1 MTEELVRTLRILVVA
16 ADEKDAGFAQ
26 RVLRERGDRVDVAL
40 RVPDAVEHLARGDV
54 DVALVSLSLPRGDGL
69 ALVHH
74 LRALYPLVDV
84 IVLTT
89 PQDLEEASHA
99 MALGVLQAVMRP
111 LTGDALL
118 VAVDRA
124 RERRILLQQ
133 RQALGEEARWGRMR
147 TATYARCAA
156 FVAET
161 DHRVVAERILQT
173 CAEEAPLAAGAIYAP
188 PFPGAQTY
196 LRSAVVPGGEE
207 LPQALDEEALSA
219 LDPTE
224 PVQESE
230 HLVRLLFLGE
240 HDVSACAVLVP
251 VEPLTEAQRESLTV
265 VASLGTAAL
274 TAARKVDAIAR
285 TGIKDPETSAYT
297 FAYFGDVAG
306 REIDRAARH
315 GRRFALMTLGLDGM
329 EALRERAGPDL
340 RLALRRMVTDA
351 VLAAVRDSDLLARVE
366 EDEFYL
372 LLPETGLLGALAA
385 RRRIVAR
392 FEALVELD
400 SMLADAGIRDAE
412 LDLVCGISVYPL
424 DGSDLGRLLRVSR
437 RRSDH
442 SRAGVWRRLA
452 LGGVPFWDA
461 LDRVLGSP
469 AEVTVEDGR
478 VKLQGNPE
486 RAQDVLSRHVVL
498 PRRVL
503 PTLATTFTS
512 DAIRHRVPGVIY
524 CAGDEELAEAMV
536 GAMNVPDPGPVRAWV
551 LEPLRSELG
560 IQLSTQP
567 PGARRLRVDDGRLRD
582 RVLLMGLTELGGYV
596 LTGRPRDGKL
606 LAYHASE
613 LDLVDGLV
621 TALQRTYHLQPEV
634 GMKS

>member
-1 MTEELVRTLRILVVA
+1 MTEAVRGLRILVVA
-16 ADEKDAGFAQ
+16 ANEQDASFVE
-26 RVLRERGDRVDVAL
+26 RVLSDRGDRVAVAL

-54 DVALVSLSLPRGDGL
+54 DVAIVSLSLPRGDGL

-84 IVLTT
+84 VVLTT

-133 RQALGEEARWGRMR
+133 RQALGRQAQFSRRR

-156 FVAET
+156 FIAET
-161 DHRVVAERILQT
+161 DLQVVAERIVQT
-173 CAEEAPLAAGAIYAP
+173 CAEEVPLAAGAIYAP

-196 LRSAVVPGGEE
+196 LRSAIVAGGEE
-207 LPQALDEEALSA
+207 LPKALDAEALVA

-224 PVQESE
+224 PVHESDE
-230 HLVRLLFLGE
+230 VVRILFLGE
-240 HDVSACAVLVP
+240 QDVSAYAVLVP
-251 VEPLTEAQRESLTV
+251 REPLTDSQREALAV

-329 EALRERAGPDL
+329 ETLRERATSDL
-340 RLALRRMVTDA
+340 RLTIRRTLTDA
-351 VLAAVRDSDLLARVE
+351 VLGAVRDSDLLARVE

-385 RRRIVAR
+385 RRRILARVTALSELQSVA
-392 FEALVELD
+392 
-400 SMLADAGIRDAE
+400 ADAGLGAVQ
-412 LDLVCGISVYPL
+412 LDVVCGISIYPL

-437 RRSDH
+437 RRAER
-442 SRAGVWRRLA
+442 SRVGVWRRLG
-452 LGGVPFWDA
+452 LTGMEFWDA
-461 LDRVLGSP
+461 LDRLLGSP
-469 AEVTVEDGR
+469 TETAAEDGC
-478 VKLQGNPE
+478 VASPTD
-486 RAQDVLSRHVVL
+486 AMVQDALARHVVL
-498 PRRVL
+498 PRRAL
-503 PTLATTFTS
+503 PAIASTLAG
-512 DAIRHRVPGVIY
+512 DALRHRMPGVIY
-524 CAGDEELAEAMV
+524 CAGDDELARALVNAMD
-536 GAMNVPDPGPVRAWV
+536 APDPGPTRAWV

-560 IQLSTQP
+560 VQRAVPP
-567 PGARRLRVDDGRLRD
+567 PGARRLRVDDPRLRD

-596 LTGRPRDGKL
+596 LTGRVQDGRL
-606 LAYHASE
+606 SGYHASD

-621 TALQRTYHLQPEV
+621 TALQRAYHLQPEV
-634 GMKS
+634 GIK

>member
-1 MTEELVRTLRILVVA
+1 MMEPRGLRILVVA
-16 ADEKDAGFAQ
+16 ADEQDASFIE
-26 RVLRERGDRVDVAL
+26 RVLSDRGGRVDVAL
-40 RVPDAVEHLARGDV
+40 RVPDAVEYLARGDV
-54 DVALVSLSLPRGDGL
+54 DIAIVSLSLPRGDGL

-133 RQALGEEARWGRMR
+133 RQDLGRQARFSRLR

-161 DHRVVAERILQT
+161 DLQVVAERIIQT
-173 CAEEAPLAAGAIYAP
+173 CAEEVPLAAGAIYAP

-196 LRSAVVPGGEE
+196 RRSALVAGGEE
-207 LPQALDEEALSA
+207 LPPALDAEALAA
-219 LDPTE
+219 LDPTD
-224 PVQESE
+224 PVQESDE
-230 HLVRLLFLGE
+230 VVRILFLGE

-251 VEPLTEAQRESLTV
+251 TAPLTDPQREALTV

-315 GRRFALMTLGLDGM
+315 GRRFALMTLGLEGM
-329 EALRERAGPDL
+329 EKLQERASSDL
-340 RLALRRMVTDA
+340 RLAIRRTLTDA
-351 VLAAVRDSDLLARVE
+351 VLGAVRDSDLLARVE
-366 EDEFYL
+366 DDEFYL

-385 RRRIVAR
+385 RRRILARVSALAELQTVA
-392 FEALVELD
+392 
-400 SMLADAGIRDAE
+400 ADAGLDARD
-412 LDLVCGISVYPL
+412 LDLVCGISVYPH

-437 RRSDH
+437 RRADR
-442 SRAGVWRRLA
+442 SREGVWRRLGLA
-452 LGGVPFWDA
+452 GMPFWDA
-461 LDRVLGSP
+461 LDRLLGSP
-469 AEVTVEDGR
+469 AAFEGEDGR
-478 VKLQGNPE
+478 GTPPT
-486 RAQDVLSRHVVL
+486 DVTAEDALARHVAL

-503 PTLATTFTS
+503 PTLARTLAR
-512 DAIRHRVPGVIY
+512 DAIRHRAAGVIY
-524 CAGDEELAEAMV
+524 CAGDDELGRAMVEAMS
-536 GAMNVPDPGPVRAWV
+536 APDPGPVRAWI

-560 IQLSTQP
+560 LQRAVPP
-567 PGARRLRVDDGRLRD
+567 PGARRLRVDDARLGD

-596 LTGRPRDGKL
+596 LTGHLRGGRL

-621 TALQRTYHLQPEV
+621 TALQRAYHLQPEV
-634 GMKS
+634 GMK